1 MSVEDHLTPLPFD
14 EPWQAE
20 VFALTTHLNESG
32 LFTWPDWAERFGK
45 ALKESEQ
52 PIEGGHDYYTTWL
65 DTLLA
70 LLIELGHATPE
81 EVELMKAQWIDA
93 YESTPHGEPVHLDE

>member
-45 ALKESEQ
+45 ALKESEE

-65 DTLLA
+65 IHYWLCSLNLA
-70 LLIELGHATPE
+70 MRRQ
-81 EVELMKAQWIDA
+81 MKL
-93 YESTPHGEPVHLDE
+93 S